1 MAGGGT
7 LEHFL
12 KNCSRRRKEAEP
24 IYRPNHQSASI
35 PGRLRLYLNRSS
47 RCVKYTCGVGL
58 SRQKAAVNRR
68 TLPPWRDCRAS
79 ENSHNYRGASG
90 VRCFNTAFE
99 LTLTRKVTHFEIV
112 STARLSTG
120 INSPVNL
127 KNALNASVKAA
138 IAAGTLMRR
147 NLSIAKKIDSQTT
160 HDIKLA
166 LDVRCQNLI
175 QRTLRAAFP
184 EIAFVGEEGS
194 AGDSDAELRWV
205 VDPIDGTVNFSYGI
219 PHACVCIALQKK
231 TKRRTLVEYLT
242 VIGVVYDPFLNELWT
257 ASTDDVARLNGKP
270 IRVSNRSRLGDSVCA
285 MGYGKNEQMIGKS
298 LRVFGSLSRKARKV
312 RNMGSAGLALTY
324 VACGRFDAYIEQG
337 VSLWDIAAGGF
348 IVERA
353 GGEFWRERVGDKE
366 VYRMITSNG
375 RLRKQ
380 IEALR

>member
-1 MAGGGT
+1 
-7 LEHFL
+7 
-12 KNCSRRRKEAEP
+12 
-24 IYRPNHQSASI
+24 
-35 PGRLRLYLNRSS
+35 
-47 RCVKYTCGVGL
+47 
-58 SRQKAAVNRR
+58 
-68 TLPPWRDCRAS
+68 
-79 ENSHNYRGASG
+79 
-90 VRCFNTAFE
+90 
-99 LTLTRKVTHFEIV
+99 
-112 STARLSTG
+112 
-120 INSPVNL
+120 VNL

-138 IAAGTLMRR
+138 IAAGSLMRR
-147 NLSIAKKIDSQTT
+147 NLSVAKKIDSQTT

-166 LDVRCQNLI
+166 LDVRCQKLI
-175 QRTLRAAFP
+175 QRSLRAAFP
-184 EIAFVGEEGS
+184 EIAFVGEEGN
-194 AGDSDAELRWV
+194 AGDSNAELRWV

-231 TKRRTLVEYLT
+231 TSSTHRANPRSDYTT
-242 VIGVVYDPFLNELWT
+242 VLGVVYDPFLNELWT
-257 ASTDDVARLNGKP
+257 ASSKDVARLNGKP
-270 IRVSNRSRLGDSVCA
+270 IRVSNRSRLGESVCA

-366 VYRMITSNG
+366 AYRMITSNG